1 MFPSTW
7 RWVSYTRVVI
17 TIFPG
22 TETRWAAF
30 WGPDE
35 STEYQDS
42 SDINCGTKGFLV
54 QKNCHYLFHCLAVW
68 QYLGLFPPKKMIR
81 KFIIS
86 MYSWQVSFGD
96 CRVPFFNI
104 RDPVTVVVWN
114 ALDKRFLHA
123 EIGPQD
129 FFHQQYHLL
138 LEPVNIL
145 HFVAWTLHGL
155 KCPKT
160 NQQPNYGT
168 SWVAVW
174 RLRSSNLR

>member
-114 ALDKRFLHA
+114 ALDKHDLACRNWTAGFLPSTVPLTTGTCEYPPFCRLTPHWLEVA
-123 EIGPQD
+123 QKPINNQTMGPHGWLCED
-129 FFHQQYHLL
+129 CV
-138 LEPVNIL
+138 PVI
-145 HFVAWTLHGL
+145 
-155 KCPKT
+155 
-160 NQQPNYGT
+160 
-168 SWVAVW
+168 
-174 RLRSSNLR
+174 